1 MVILFFRLFVRYLYI
16 NYIIA
21 MRKIKITKE
30 QHELAIKEAVSLTVN
45 TGSTNGNI
53 NQAIQNTK
61 RDAQRNGINP
71 NKVGYNIP
79 AQENVVVSKKAI
91 KEMRIKNLLK
101 NATVLTKKEISEKI
115 NGKLNE
121 SSDSIMYSDLIN
133 SEVMSLSDEIKQA
146 KENYTNAISM
156 FFDTLFKQGRDMK
169 TINKIIN
176 MADLT
181 KYIPKAEI
189 NRKESEFK
197 NAQNMAK
204 QNIKDQQKEVKQG
217 V

>member
-1 MVILFFRLFVRYLYI
+1 
-16 NYIIA
+16 

-61 RDAQRNGINP
+61 RDARRDGINP

>member
-1 MVILFFRLFVRYLYI
+1 
-16 NYIIA
+16 

-79 AQENVVVSKKAI
+79 AQESVVVSKKAI

-146 KENYTNAISM
+146 KENY
-156 FFDTLFKQGRDMK
+156 
-169 TINKIIN
+169 
-176 MADLT
+176 
-181 KYIPKAEI
+181 
-189 NRKESEFK
+189 
-197 NAQNMAK
+197 
-204 QNIKDQQKEVKQG
+204 
-217 V
+217 

>member
-1 MVILFFRLFVRYLYI
+1 
-16 NYIIA
+16 

-61 RDAQRNGINP
+61 RDAQRAGINP

>member
-1 MVILFFRLFVRYLYI
+1 
-16 NYIIA
+16 

-30 QHELAIKEAVSLTVN
+30 QHELAIKEAVSLIVN
-45 TGSTNGNI
+45 TGLTNGNI

-61 RDAQRNGINP
+61 RDAQRDGINP

>member
-1 MVILFFRLFVRYLYI
+1 
-16 NYIIA
+16 

-61 RDAQRNGINP
+61 RDALRDGINP

>member
-1 MVILFFRLFVRYLYI
+1 
-16 NYIIA
+16 

-61 RDAQRNGINP
+61 RDAQRDGINP

-121 SSDSIMYSDLIN
+121 NSDSIMYSDLIN

>member
-1 MVILFFRLFVRYLYI
+1 MLLFLKGYKRNAYKKPFKKCNSF
-16 NYIIA
+16 
-21 MRKIKITKE
+21 
-30 QHELAIKEAVSLTVN
+30 
-45 TGSTNGNI
+45 
-53 NQAIQNTK
+53 NQ
-61 RDAQRNGINP
+61 
-71 NKVGYNIP
+71 
-79 AQENVVVSKKAI
+79 
-91 KEMRIKNLLK
+91 
-101 NATVLTKKEISEKI
+101 KEISEKI

>member
-1 MVILFFRLFVRYLYI
+1 
-16 NYIIA
+16 

-61 RDAQRNGINP
+61 RDAQRVGINP

-146 KENYTNAISM
+146 KESYTNAISM

>member
-1 MVILFFRLFVRYLYI
+1 
-16 NYIIA
+16 

-61 RDAQRNGINP
+61 RDAQRDGINP

-79 AQENVVVSKKAI
+79 AQESVVVSKKAI

>member
-1 MVILFFRLFVRYLYI
+1 
-16 NYIIA
+16 

-61 RDAQRNGINP
+61 RDAQRSGINP
-71 NKVGYNIP
+71 NKVGYSIP

>member
-1 MVILFFRLFVRYLYI
+1 
-16 NYIIA
+16 

-30 QHELAIKEAVSLTVN
+30 QHELAIKEAVSLTVD

-61 RDAQRNGINP
+61 RDAQRDGINP

>member
-1 MVILFFRLFVRYLYI
+1 MK
-16 NYIIA
+16 
-21 MRKIKITKE
+21 KIKITKE

-45 TGSTNGNI
+45 TGLTNGNI

-61 RDAQRNGINP
+61 RDAQKDGINP

-79 AQENVVVSKKAI
+79 AEESVVVSKKAI

-101 NATVLTKKEISEKI
+101 NATILTKKEISEKI
-115 NGKLNE
+115 NSKLNE

-133 SEVMSLSDEIKQA
+133 SKVMSLSDEIKQA
-146 KENYTNAISM
+146 KENYINAISM

-197 NAQNMAK
+197 NAQNMTK
-204 QNIKDQQKEVKQG
+204 QNIKGQQK
-217 V
+217 

>member
-1 MVILFFRLFVRYLYI
+1 
-16 NYIIA
+16 

-101 NATVLTKKEISEKI
+101 NATVLIKKEISEKI

>member
-1 MVILFFRLFVRYLYI
+1 
-16 NYIIA
+16 

-61 RDAQRNGINP
+61 RDAQRDGINP

-204 QNIKDQQKEVKQG
+204 QNIKDQQKEVKKG

>member
-1 MVILFFRLFVRYLYI
+1 
-16 NYIIA
+16 

-61 RDAQRNGINP
+61 RDAQRDGINP
-71 NKVGYNIP
+71 NKVEYNIP

-146 KENYTNAISM
+146 KESYTNAISM

>member
-1 MVILFFRLFVRYLYI
+1 
-16 NYIIA
+16 

-121 SSDSIMYSDLIN
+121 SSDSIMHSDLIN

>member
-1 MVILFFRLFVRYLYI
+1 
-16 NYIIA
+16 

-61 RDAQRNGINP
+61 RDAQRDGINP

-169 TINKIIN
+169 TINKIIS

>member
-1 MVILFFRLFVRYLYI
+1 
-16 NYIIA
+16 

-61 RDAQRNGINP
+61 RDAQRDGINP

-156 FFDTLFKQGRDMK
+156 FFDTLFKQGHDMK

>member
-1 MVILFFRLFVRYLYI
+1 MK
-16 NYIIA
+16 
-21 MRKIKITKE
+21 KIKITKE

-45 TGSTNGNI
+45 TGSTNGNV

-61 RDAQRNGINP
+61 RDAQRDGINP

-79 AQENVVVSKKAI
+79 AQESVVSKKAI

-101 NATVLTKKEISEKI
+101 NATVMTKKEISEKI
-115 NGKLNE
+115 NSGKLNE
-121 SSDSIMYSDLIN
+121 DTGSIMYSDLIN
-133 SEVMSLSDEIKQA
+133 SEVMSLSDEIKHA

-169 TINKIIN
+169 TINKIIS

-189 NRKESEFK
+189 NRKEAEFK
-197 NAQNMAK
+197 NSQNMAK
-204 QNIKDQQKEVKQG
+204 QNVKDQQKEVKQS

>member
-1 MVILFFRLFVRYLYI
+1 MK
-16 NYIIA
+16 
-21 MRKIKITKE
+21 KIKITKE

-45 TGSTNGNI
+45 TGSTNGNV

-61 RDAQRNGINP
+61 REAQRDGINP

-79 AQENVVVSKKAI
+79 AQESVVSKKAI

-101 NATVLTKKEISEKI
+101 NATVMTKKEISEKI
-115 NGKLNE
+115 NSGKLNE
-121 SSDSIMYSDLIN
+121 DTGSIMYSDLIN
-133 SEVMSLSDEIKQA
+133 SEVMSLSDEIKHA

-169 TINKIIN
+169 TINKIIS

-189 NRKESEFK
+189 NRKEAELK
-197 NAQNMAK
+197 NSQNMAK
-204 QNIKDQQKEVKQG
+204 QNVKDQQKEVKQS

>member
-1 MVILFFRLFVRYLYI
+1 MK
-16 NYIIA
+16 
-21 MRKIKITKE
+21 KIKITKE

-45 TGSTNGNI
+45 TGSTNGNV

-79 AQENVVVSKKAI
+79 AQESVVSKKAI

-101 NATVLTKKEISEKI
+101 NATVMTKKEISEKI
-115 NGKLNE
+115 NSGKLNE
-121 SSDSIMYSDLIN
+121 DTGSIMYSDLIN
-133 SEVMSLSDEIKQA
+133 SEVMSLSDEIKHA

-169 TINKIIN
+169 TINKIIS

-189 NRKESEFK
+189 NRKEAELK
-197 NAQNMAK
+197 NSQNMAK
-204 QNIKDQQKEVKQG
+204 QNVKNQQKEVKQS

>member
-1 MVILFFRLFVRYLYI
+1 MK
-16 NYIIA
+16 
-21 MRKIKITKE
+21 KIKITKE

-45 TGSTNGNI
+45 TGSTNGNV

-61 RDAQRNGINP
+61 RDAQRDGINP

-79 AQENVVVSKKAI
+79 AQESVVSKKTI

-101 NATVLTKKEISEKI
+101 NATVMTKKEISEKI
-115 NGKLNE
+115 NSGKLNE
-121 SSDSIMYSDLIN
+121 DTGSIMYSDLIN
-133 SEVMSLSDEIKQA
+133 SEVMSLSDEIKHA

-169 TINKIIN
+169 TINKIIS

-189 NRKESEFK
+189 NRKEAEFK
-197 NAQNMAK
+197 NSQNMAK
-204 QNIKDQQKEVKQG
+204 QNVKDQQKEVKQS

>member
-1 MVILFFRLFVRYLYI
+1 
-16 NYIIA
+16 

-30 QHELAIKEAVSLTVN
+30 QHELAIKEAVNLTVN

-53 NQAIQNTK
+53 NQAIQNAK
-61 RDAQRNGINP
+61 RDAQRDGINP

-204 QNIKDQQKEVKQG
+204 QNIKDQ
-217 V
+217 

>member
-1 MVILFFRLFVRYLYI
+1 
-16 NYIIA
+16 

-61 RDAQRNGINP
+61 REAQRDGINP

-181 KYIPKAEI
+181 KYIPKVEI

>member
-1 MVILFFRLFVRYLYI
+1 
-16 NYIIA
+16 

-61 RDAQRNGINP
+61 RDAQRDGINP

-79 AQENVVVSKKAI
+79 AQESVVVSKKAI

-121 SSDSIMYSDLIN
+121 NSDSIMYSDLIN

-169 TINKIIN
+169 TINKIIS
-176 MADLT
+176 MTDLT

-197 NAQNMAK
+197 NTQSMAK

>member
-1 MVILFFRLFVRYLYI
+1 
-16 NYIIA
+16 

-30 QHELAIKEAVSLTVN
+30 QHELAIKEAVSLIVN

-146 KENYTNAISM
+146 KESYTNAISM

>member
-1 MVILFFRLFVRYLYI
+1 M
-16 NYIIA
+16 
-21 MRKIKITKE
+21 
-30 QHELAIKEAVSLTVN
+30 
-45 TGSTNGNI
+45 
-53 NQAIQNTK
+53 
-61 RDAQRNGINP
+61 
-71 NKVGYNIP
+71 KV
-79 AQENVVVSKKAI
+79 
-91 KEMRIKNLLK
+91 
-101 NATVLTKKEISEKI
+101 TKKEISEKI

>member
-1 MVILFFRLFVRYLYI
+1 
-16 NYIIA
+16 

-61 RDAQRNGINP
+61 REAQRNGINP

>member
-1 MVILFFRLFVRYLYI
+1 MK
-16 NYIIA
+16 
-21 MRKIKITKE
+21 KIKITKE

-45 TGSTNGNI
+45 TGLTNGNI

-61 RDAQRNGINP
+61 RDAQKDGINP

-79 AQENVVVSKKAI
+79 AEESVVVSKKAI

-101 NATVLTKKEISEKI
+101 NATILTKKEISEKI
-115 NGKLNE
+115 NSKLNE

-146 KENYTNAISM
+146 KENYINAISM

-197 NAQNMAK
+197 NAQNMTK
-204 QNIKDQQKEVKQG
+204 QNIKGQQK
-217 V
+217 

>member
-1 MVILFFRLFVRYLYI
+1 
-16 NYIIA
+16 

-61 RDAQRNGINP
+61 RDAQRDGINP

-79 AQENVVVSKKAI
+79 AQESVVVSKKAI

-169 TINKIIN
+169 TINKIIS
-176 MADLT
+176 MTDLT

>member
-1 MVILFFRLFVRYLYI
+1 
-16 NYIIA
+16 

-146 KENYTNAISM
+146 KESYTNAISM

>member
-1 MVILFFRLFVRYLYI
+1 
-16 NYIIA
+16 

-61 RDAQRNGINP
+61 RDAQRDGINP

-204 QNIKDQQKEVKQG
+204 QNIKGQQKEVKQG

>member
-1 MVILFFRLFVRYLYI
+1 MK
-16 NYIIA
+16 
-21 MRKIKITKE
+21 KIKITKE

-45 TGSTNGNI
+45 TGSTNGNV

-61 RDAQRNGINP
+61 RDAQRDGINP

-79 AQENVVVSKKAI
+79 AQESVVSKKAI

-101 NATVLTKKEISEKI
+101 NATVMTKKEISEKI
-115 NGKLNE
+115 NSGKLNE
-121 SSDSIMYSDLIN
+121 DTGSIMYSDLIN
-133 SEVMSLSDEIKQA
+133 SEVMSLSDEIKHA
-146 KENYTNAISM
+146 KENYTNAISL

-169 TINKIIN
+169 TINKIIS

-189 NRKESEFK
+189 NRKEAELK
-197 NAQNMAK
+197 NSQNMAK
-204 QNIKDQQKEVKQG
+204 QNVKDQQKEVKQS

>member
-1 MVILFFRLFVRYLYI
+1 
-16 NYIIA
+16 

-30 QHELAIKEAVSLTVN
+30 QHELAIKEAVNLTVN

-61 RDAQRNGINP
+61 RDAQRDGINP

>member
-1 MVILFFRLFVRYLYI
+1 MVILFFRLIVRYLYI

-30 QHELAIKEAVSLTVN
+30 QHELAIKEAVSLIVN

-61 RDAQRNGINP
+61 RDAQRDGINP

>member
-1 MVILFFRLFVRYLYI
+1 
-16 NYIIA
+16 

-61 RDAQRNGINP
+61 RDAQRDGINP

-169 TINKIIN
+169 TINKIIS

-197 NAQNMAK
+197 NAQNMTK

>member
-1 MVILFFRLFVRYLYI
+1 MK
-16 NYIIA
+16 
-21 MRKIKITKE
+21 KIKITKE

-45 TGSTNGNI
+45 TGSTNGNV

-61 RDAQRNGINP
+61 RDAQRHGINP

-79 AQENVVVSKKAI
+79 AQESVVSKKAI

-101 NATVLTKKEISEKI
+101 NATVMTKKEISEKI
-115 NGKLNE
+115 NSGKLNE
-121 SSDSIMYSDLIN
+121 DTGSIMYSDLIN
-133 SEVMSLSDEIKQA
+133 SEVMSLSDEIKHA

-169 TINKIIN
+169 TINKIIS

-189 NRKESEFK
+189 NRKEAEFK
-197 NAQNMAK
+197 NSQNMAK
-204 QNIKDQQKEVKQG
+204 QNVKDQQKEVKQS

>member
-1 MVILFFRLFVRYLYI
+1 MK
-16 NYIIA
+16 
-21 MRKIKITKE
+21 KIKITKE

-45 TGSTNGNI
+45 TGSTNGNV

-61 RDAQRNGINP
+61 RDAQRDGINP

-79 AQENVVVSKKAI
+79 AQESVVSKKAI

-101 NATVLTKKEISEKI
+101 NATVMTKKEISEKI
-115 NGKLNE
+115 NSGKLNE
-121 SSDSIMYSDLIN
+121 DTGSIMYSDLIN
-133 SEVMSLSDEIKQA
+133 SEVMSLSDEIKHA

-169 TINKIIN
+169 TINKIIS

-189 NRKESEFK
+189 NRKEAELK
-197 NAQNMAK
+197 NSQNMAK
-204 QNIKDQQKEVKQG
+204 QNVKNQQKEVKQS

>member
-1 MVILFFRLFVRYLYI
+1 
-16 NYIIA
+16 

-61 RDAQRNGINP
+61 RDAQRVGINP